1 MKKVL
6 FVLVVALISQSMVA
20 QAGKAVTV
28 PSAVASAFSARF
40 PSGQLKK
47 WEQRKEG
54 YVAVFR
60 QDGKKYFAYYKADGT
75 WSGTEMPIKWT
86 KNLPPVVRKGW
97 LKSEYASWYVR
108 DIKKIETPDGPLYAL
123 HMDNSPNLDSDHNYA
138 FGEEWVVFFSGKGE
152 IVRKD
157 QMP

>member
-6 FVLVVALISQSMVA
+6 FVLVVALMTQSMVA
-20 QAGKAVTV
+20 QAGKAVAV
-28 PSAVASAFSARF
+28 PSVVASAFSARF

-86 KNLPPVVRKGW
+86 GW

-138 FGEEWVVFFSGKGE
+138 FGEEWVVFFSEKGE